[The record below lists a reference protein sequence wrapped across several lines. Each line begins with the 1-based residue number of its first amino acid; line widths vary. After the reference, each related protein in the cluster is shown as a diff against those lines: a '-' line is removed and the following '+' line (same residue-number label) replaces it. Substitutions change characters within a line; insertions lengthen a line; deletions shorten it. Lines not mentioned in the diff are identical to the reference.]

1 MAVGYEA
8 RARITADA
16 SGFVSAQQQM
26 EAAANATAAAIQ
38 RLDQAMQ
45 ASTAT
50 AAQMATAMRPM
61 VQAQGQVNQVQQ
73 QAVSAS
79 QAAAQAAQQG
89 AAAYNAATIGAQMAA
104 QAIQQSTQAAQQSVQ
119 VQRRS
124 AQSLTQMGQQMVRLA
139 DQRRVLVEQQRQQGS
154 LNRSEQEALVTIRRR
169 LSELGREY
177 AALSTEQRRVV
188 DGARQMAQAQSTVR
202 QSMATMSRDI
212 RQAVTDQ
219 ARQSRQAQ
227 QTERDLE
234 ALGRRL
240 NTLRRDHDQYRA
252 SIAAGAQLNRDQQ
265 ESFNQLGQTI
275 NQLTARFIQL
285 SAQERQVVTSSRELA
300 QAARFA
306 RDAMQELDAAEQRL
320 NRTGALTQGQMRTLA
335 TDLNRVRSQREA
347 LMAIQ
352 SRSGQLSSQEAA
364 ALRSVSAELQ
374 RLEGLYGRL
383 SAAQRAAVDSF
394 AGLAQVPGVLR
405 QTTAEM
411 NAQERAAR
419 QLENSHWAWRSALED
434 VSFVMGDVW
443 QTTVRATQ
451 ALWDNY
457 AAQTTA
463 IAQISRV
470 SQATAI
476 ELRNITDE
484 VRQMSTEIP
493 IAFAELG
500 EIAML
505 GSQVGVADT
514 ALADFTQTVA
524 LFAATSE
531 ASAAEA
537 STLFARIMEMG
548 NIPDEEIM
556 NLGSAVAYLGSNSAA
571 TDPEILKTIESI
583 ATMTTQAGFSRMEM
597 IALGGAMASL
607 RIQPEIARGAS
618 QRVFLQLSQ
627 AVDES
632 GMAMSRLTEL
642 TGKSQEE
649 LRALRDDNFGE
660 FFFTI
665 LEGLNGLEGGVQNMI
680 PTLRELGI
688 LNTRDAE
695 VVARLAANYDLLSK
709 SVDDTATAY
718 ADGNYLFAESD
729 RIFETLPAKVE
740 ILRNTWNNFL
750 YSIMDTVA
758 PAISAMVEFATVA
771 VQAMDDSPV
780 LTQIVA
786 WGLFGAA
793 VASSVAGT
801 IALLAK
807 LGTGIMAIRGVMQLF
822 SDASQRAAISQGVAT
837 TAMAAG
843 TTATTANT
851 AATAANTT
859 AQNAGILARIRAA
872 AANSA
877 SAASS
882 AAASAAATAQ
892 AAAVGRLGVSAT
904 GASAAMARL
913 GVSTAAA
920 TAASRAFVATP
931 FGAALTA
938 IVGIVAVAA
947 VAFSDL
953 GESTEEA
960 NAKLM
965 DLHETHTLAAG
976 GMNALRQAV
985 TADTAAW
992 RANGDAAALRTE
1004 AVREMSAE
1012 DRAAAEEA
1020 RALAD
1025 AQQSLKNQL
1034 DPAGVAARNAAA
1046 YTRSLEGAMT
1056 GAAAATHPARGA
1068 VQDAA
1073 NAMDDMSSA
1082 ADRSTVAIGAAQF
1095 QWAALSLES
1104 AALESGI
1111 LDSSEAFERFRD
1123 TGVDLGKAVALEMQ
1137 EAGQGV
1143 EYLNR
1148 AAQELSESAGYL
1160 EQDWNRVV
1168 LGIDATGEKLPGVAQ
1183 LFAGLLPDSLAT
1195 DTGETAES
1203 LRYLAENL
1211 EVTTLSMEQ
1220 ARTQTELFGD
1230 ELIRLPDG
1238 TAATVDEVGALAEEV
1253 LASGDA
1259 FGAAAGSAAI
1269 ADMEISALGITVSD
1283 VREGFASF
1291 VDPLSIW
1298 NNAMQ
1303 ASGDTLLDV
1312 QGGFSSYLDQLD
1324 AAADAQMQWG
1334 QNLLDLADEVPPHV
1348 IAGLT
1353 QMGSEG
1359 AELVQGLVDATG
1371 EEVDRFVELWDQ
1383 GGSMA
1388 LDSFSAIFS
1397 DFLSM
1402 AVSSGDMAGA
1412 EFISGLMASVAAG
1425 EMTFQEALEEM
1436 ISYAETTAA
1445 EANPEL
1451 ELQMETVDAIQ
1462 ELNNTLEHIN
1472 ELLGGDPIDPITLP
1486 GVDDTFV
1493 RRSLEETIELFNST
1507 GGGMAASLGEELE
1520 RGLNALGNPVA
1531 SAFAADLAEAREQWV
1546 SGDIGVD
1553 EYVDRVKAILED
1565 AEAVLDL
1572 EVDGDEALEDAWELM
1587 QELEGAANDTEAI
1600 VRPAVMGDTAL
1611 GEMDALTGNL
1621 VLKGQEADATVTP
1634 DVEAAPASRQMG
1646 EFIAKSEED
1655 AAASEPTLIPVAA
1668 TTAAMRAMRAL
1679 VAASRDMARAARP
1692 TITPVVNTSTAMYQM
1707 RVLMSALRGSAT
1719 TIYVP
1724 VVPYAAGSISKSAL
1738 TRKDGGWIDG
1748 PGGPRTD
1755 SVPMWASKGEFVVN
1769 ARSAAEFAPLL
1780 EAINDWGGGSRALA
1794 PAGMM
1799 DNTRSSTAVGTMTP
1813 QGIARAM
1820 ATAPQMQRA
1829 GAQIVVNN
1837 TYPQAEPTSVT
1848 INRSMSYAQLLEG
1861 TSL

>member
-45 ASTAT
+45 ASTVT
-50 AAQMATAMRPM
+50 AAQMANAMRPM
-61 VQAQGQVNQVQQ
+61 VQAQGQVNQAQQ
-73 QAVSAS
+73 QAVTAS

-89 AAAYNAATIGAQMAA
+89 AAAYNAAAIGAQMAA
-104 QAIQQSTQAAQQSVQ
+104 QALAQNTAAQ
-119 VQRRS
+119 R
-124 AQSLTQMGQQMVRLA
+124 A
-139 DQRRVLVEQQRQQGS
+139 
-154 LNRSEQEALVTIRRR
+154 
-169 LSELGREY
+169 
-177 AALSTEQRRVV
+177 
-188 DGARQMAQAQSTVR
+188 
-202 QSMATMSRDI
+202 
-212 RQAVTDQ
+212 
-219 ARQSRQAQ
+219 QAQ
-227 QTERDLE
+227 QTGQTDQSLREMGRTLANLRNQQERY
-234 ALGRRL
+234 
-240 NTLRRDHDQYRA
+240 Q
-252 SIAAGAQLNRDQQ
+252 SIVRSGGQLTRDQQ
-265 ESFNQLGQTI
+265 ESFDEINQTI
-275 NQLTARFIQL
+275 GQLTARFLRLNSQQREI
-285 SAQERQVVTSSRELA
+285 VTSSRELA
-300 QAARFA
+300 QASRLAGEG
-306 RDAMQELDAAEQRL
+306 MGQLDASTVRL
-320 NRTGALTQGQMRTLA
+320 NRTSALTQAQMRTLA

-352 SRSGQLSSQEAA
+352 SQSGQLSAQEAA

-443 QTTVRATQ
+443 QTTVQATR

-476 ELRNITDE
+476 DLRNITDE
-484 VRQMSTEIP
+484 VRRMSTEIP
-493 IAFAELG
+493 IGFAELG

-505 GSQVGVADT
+505 GSQVGVADA
-514 ALADFTQTVA
+514 ALSDFTQTVA
-524 LFAATSE
+524 LFSATSE
-531 ASAAEA
+531 VSADET
-537 STLFARIMEMG
+537 STLLARIMEMG
-548 NIPDEEIM
+548 NIPDEQVM
-556 NLGSAVAYLGSNSAA
+556 NLGSAVAFLGSNSAA
-571 TDPEILKTIESI
+571 TDREILQTIESI
-583 ATMTTQAGFSRMEM
+583 ATMTTQAGFSTTEM
-597 IALGGAMASL
+597 VALGGAMASL
-607 RIQPEIARGAS
+607 RIRPEIARGAS

-632 GMAMSRLTEL
+632 GQAMSRLAEL
-642 TGKSQEE
+642 TGMSQAQ
-649 LRALRDDNFGE
+649 LQQLRDDNFGQ

-688 LNTRDAE
+688 INTRDAE
-695 VVARLAANYDLLSK
+695 VVARLAANYDLLEG
-709 SVDDTATAY
+709 SVRDTANAY

-750 YSIMDTVA
+750 FSIMDTVA
-758 PAISAMVEFATVA
+758 PAIAALVEFATVA
-771 VQAMDDSPV
+771 IQAMDDSPI

-793 VASSVAGT
+793 VASSVAGV
-801 IALLAK
+801 IALLAR
-807 LGTGIMAIRGVMQLF
+807 LGTGVMAIRGVMQLF
-822 SDASQRAAISQGVAT
+822 SDASQRAAVAQGVAT
-837 TAMAAG
+837 TAMATG
-843 TTATTANT
+843 TAATTANT

-892 AAAVGRLGVSAT
+892 AAAVGRLGVAAT

-985 TADTAAW
+985 AADTQAW
-992 RANGDAAALRTE
+992 RESGGAAALRTE

-1020 RALAD
+1020 HALAQ
-1025 AQQSLKNQL
+1025 AQQALKNQL
-1034 DPAGVAARNAAA
+1034 DPAGAAAQNAAA
-1046 YTRSLEGAMT
+1046 YTRALEGAMT

-1068 VQDAA
+1068 VQDTA

-1095 QWAALSLES
+1095 QWAALSMES

-1168 LGIDATGEKLPGVAQ
+1168 LGIDSTGEKLPGVAQ
-1183 LFAGLLPDSLAT
+1183 LFAGLLPDNLAT

-1203 LRYLAENL
+1203 LRYLADNL

-1269 ADMEISALGITVSD
+1269 ADMEISALGITVSE

-1298 NNAMQ
+1298 NDAMQ

-1397 DFLSM
+1397 DFLAM

-1425 EMTFQEALEEM
+1425 ELTFQEALDEM
-1436 ISYAETTAA
+1436 ISYAETTAS
-1445 EANPEL
+1445 EADPEL

-1531 SAFAADLAEAREQWV
+1531 SAFASDLAAAREQWE

-1553 EYVDRVKAILED
+1553 EYVDRVKGILED

-1611 GEMDALTGNL
+1611 GEMDVLTGNL
-1621 VLKGQEADATVTP
+1621 VLKGQEADPTVTP

-1755 SVPMWASKGEFVVN
+1755 SVPLWASKGEFVVN

-1780 EAINDWGGGSRALA
+1780 EAINDWGGGSRPLA
-1794 PAGMM
+1794 PSGVM
-1799 DNTRSSTAVGTMTP
+1799 DSTRATASVGALTP

-1820 ATAPQMQRA
+1820 STAPQPQRM